1 MVELI
6 SNTKEFA
13 EAFVEKCASRGLSI
27 AQTAQLLEITR
38 NNENLHNYIK
48 SAGMF
53 DSAAKAVARGVASA
67 TTTAAPAAK
76 VAPNL
81 MRRAAPHLTSLGVGA
96 GTAYGL
102 GKMFGG
108 ADDKPLPYL
117 PPGDIGGPAYTPTIT
132 EPAAALKS
140 PEPFKDLLGGYSA
153 PTTPTSGGFS
163 FGASANNAA
172 APVTSGGLL
181 SPTPAG
187 KLTNVTSGYQ
197 AQYAALE
204 RALAAAKYPMDR
216 LPIQRQMAALRVQ
229 KTLAGHALNR
239 LMQEKSVGRYTN
251 AAASPIENMDS
262 RANHG
267 WLYNNVLH
275 PFSSPSRFAEDF
287 QETTAEADPHMRNI
301 DKIRTYYGL

>member
-6 SNTKEFA
+6 SNTTEFA
-13 EAFVEKCASRGLSI
+13 EAFVEKCASHGLSI

-53 DSAAKAVARGVASA
+53 DSAAKAVARGVATAA
-67 TTTAAPAAK
+67 TTSAPTAAK

-102 GKMFGG
+102 GKLFGP
-108 ADDKPLPYL
+108 DDKSLPYL
-117 PPGDIGGPAYTPTIT
+117 PPGDIGGPQYTPTAT
-132 EPAAALKS
+132 EAPAASPTLKS

-153 PTTPTSGGFS
+153 PATSGGFS
-163 FGASANNAA
+163 FGASANSATPAA
-172 APVTSGGLL
+172 SGGLL

-204 RALAAAKYPMDR
+204 RALAAAKYPMDK
-216 LPIQRQMAALRVQ
+216 LPIQRQMSALRVR

-275 PFSSPSRFAEDF
+275 PFSSPNRFAEDF